1 MSDSLQDQLK
11 ALGLAR
17 DKPKKR
23 QQGPARKPRKSGPK
37 PAGNGAGKP
46 EEFSL
51 EKAYALKRRDEQKQT
66 DQARKK
72 KQEQDRQRRLLNNE
86 IRKIVQAH
94 RLNRDDAEIGRNFM
108 FRGRIRKV
116 RVTAEQLKTLNA
128 GELGIV
134 YLSGGYH
141 LLVNEHVEAVR
152 LLSGEHV
159 ADLSAGTEDD
169 ADHPVPNDISW

>member
-23 QQGPARKPRKSGPK
+23 QQGSVRKPRKSGPK
-37 PAGNGAGKP
+37 PAGNGAGKA

-94 RLNRDDAEIGRNFM
+94 RLNRDDAEIGRYFM
-108 FRGRIRKV
+108 FRGRIPKV
-116 RVTAEQLKTLNA
+116 HVTPEQLKALNA
-128 GELGIV
+128 GELVIA

-141 LLVNEHVEAVR
+141 LLAKE
-152 LLSGEHV
+152 
-159 ADLSAGTEDD
+159 
-169 ADHPVPNDISW
+169 